1 MEAEAS
7 KSTIDLE
14 DTQAVAAL
22 EHLTGPSRG
31 TVSWLWQPEIEL
43 GLRADGRICMASDKD
58 RRTPEPVAR
67 LKRSDSNHYS
77 IEAIDGLPL
86 WINGQPASAQLL
98 RHHDM
103 IEFGENGPMSRYY
116 LYANSRK
123 MHDSVASIFSDT
135 AAYFRNSR
143 RPVAVRLMRSC
154 SQTARRLTR
163 DTTVLFRIAML
174 ISIAALG
181 FLVFQQYR
189 MNELQR
195 LQIESGVA
203 ELEHFSRVL
212 ARSRQEAITPE
223 DLDTLQSDFE
233 SRIGVTSERV
243 SEIERRSTASTEI
256 IAATRSAVVFIQGA
270 YGFRNTTDGRMLR
283 QVIGPDGAPLTLPN
297 GLPLL
302 SLEGDGPVAERQFT
316 GSGFFVGSDHLIVT
330 NRHVGVPWQNDAN
343 IETLGASGLE
353 PVMIRFIAYA
363 PGVSDA
369 MDLSVV
375 RVSETADIAL
385 LETSDLSRETNGL
398 VLSEQQA
405 LPGDA
410 IILMGYPTGL
420 KALLVQA
427 GSRFVEDLKTLGE
440 TGFWDVAAHLAE
452 SGHIE
457 PLASRGIVA
466 RVSEGIIA
474 YDAETTRGGSGGPVL
489 DINGEV
495 IAVNSAILP
504 EYGGSNLGVPASEV
518 RKLLEA
524 PSN

>member
-7 KSTIDLE
+7 KGTILLE

-31 TVSWLWQPEIEL
+31 SVSWLWQSEIEL

-58 RRTPEPVAR
+58 RGSLEPVAR
-67 LKRSDSNHYS
+67 LKRSDGNHYS
-77 IEAIDGLPL
+77 IEAIDGSLL

-98 RHHDM
+98 KHHDM

-123 MHDSVASIFSDT
+123 MHDSVGSIFSDT

-143 RPVAVRLMRSC
+143 RPVGTRLLRSC
-154 SQTARRLTR
+154 GQTARRLTR
-163 DTTVLFRIAML
+163 DTTVLFRVAIL

-181 FLVFQQYR
+181 FLVYQQYR

-195 LQIESGVA
+195 RQIESGVA

-212 ARSRQEAITPE
+212 ARARQEAITPE
-223 DLDTLQSDFE
+223 DLETLQSDFE

-243 SEIERRSTASTEI
+243 SEIERRSTASPEI
-256 IAATRSAVVFIQGA
+256 IAAARSAVVFIQGA

-283 QVIGPDGAPLTLPN
+283 QVLGPDGAPLALPN

-302 SLEGDGPVAERQFT
+302 SLEGDGPVAERQYT
-316 GSGFFVGSDHLIVT
+316 GSGFFVGSDNLIVT

-353 PVMIRFIAYA
+353 PVMMRFLAYA
-363 PGVSDA
+363 PGVSQG
-369 MDLSVV
+369 MDLKVV

-385 LETSDLSRETNGL
+385 LEPADLSREMNGL
-398 VLSEQQA
+398 VLSEQRVH
-405 LPGDA
+405 PGDA
-410 IILMGYPTGL
+410 IILMGFPTGL
-420 KALLVQA
+420 KALLAQA
-427 GSRFVEDLKTLGE
+427 GSQFVEDLKAIGE
-440 TGFWDVAAHLAE
+440 TGFWEVAARLAE

-489 DINGEV
+489 DIDGEV

-504 EYGGSNLGVPASEV
+504 EYGGSNLGVPVIEV